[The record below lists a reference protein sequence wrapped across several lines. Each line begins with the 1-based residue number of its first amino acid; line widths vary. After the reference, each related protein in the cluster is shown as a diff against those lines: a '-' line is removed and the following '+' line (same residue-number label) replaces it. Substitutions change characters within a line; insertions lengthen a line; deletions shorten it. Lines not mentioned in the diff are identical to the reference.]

1 MPAAGEGAVTVIV
14 PVVVVHV
21 GCVVTEAVGAAG
33 ALGAAFTTTAVAEE
47 IQPAAFFTVTL

>member
-1 MPAAGEGAVTVIV
+1 MPAAGTGAVTVIV

-33 ALGAAFTTTAVAEE
+33 AVGAALTVTAVADEVH
-47 IQPAAFFTVTL
+47 PDPFLTVTL